1 MTTEQII
8 QIIMYVVVGLAAIA
22 SSVMQ
27 FVKTGKF
34 ETTVTKS
41 SEKMVV
47 HSTEQTTAILDKI
60 SMIDDKLTSMD
71 ARVADLELKVQR
83 CELFEAEKNKEI

>member
-34 ETTVTKS
+34 ETTVTEN

-47 HSTEQTTAILDKI
+47 HSTEQTTTILDKI